1 MVKIMIFNNLIIIF
15 LKTTAYLSIKR
26 FMHSQILLI
35 ISIAIISIA
44 NISYGNTQNS
54 NLNHQVNLLKQDIK
68 DLQLYI
74 FQGKKPNKLLNLNQ
88 SLDNSKISAQ
98 LQAKIQKIKQNLRKI
113 NGNFEETNHKISTIQ
128 ARLDRLITDI
138 DYRLRI
144 IEGRLTGLPITATNT
159 QQPLA
164 INNLSNQNSTTDVI
178 NSQGAIIINDEELS
192 NGQQV
197 LGQLTTEQMAAFKNG
212 ETQKAPQIITTIKKM
227 TPPPLLKTA
236 LSPNAVSSV
245 SSQASDSKLAIGASI
260 EEQYSN
266 AVSFLSKRDFDSAE
280 VAFNKFLDK
289 NNDSDLAGNAIYWL
303 GETYY
308 ARARFHEA
316 AKIFAKSYSTY
327 PKGAKVTDSLLK
339 LAMSLEAI
347 EQIEVACTSYNTLL
361 NDYKNA
367 RQRILSIAKKAVNK
381 LKCQ

>member
-1 MVKIMIFNNLIIIF
+1 MIFNNLITVF
-15 LKTTAYLSIKR
+15 LKTMAYSSIKR
-26 FMHSQILLI
+26 FMHNQILLI

-44 NISYGNTQNS
+44 NISYGNAQNS

-68 DLQLYI
+68 DIQLYI
-74 FQGKKPNKLLNLNQ
+74 FQGKKPNRLPNSNQ
-88 SLDNSKISAQ
+88 SLENSKISGQ
-98 LQAKIQKIKQNLRKI
+98 LQAKMQQIKQNLRKI
-113 NGNFEETNHKISTIQ
+113 NGNFEETNHKISTMQ

-144 IEGRLTGLPITATNT
+144 IEGQLTGSPIPAINT

-164 INNLSNQNSTTDVI
+164 TNNLNNQRTTTII
-178 NSQGAIIINDEELS
+178 NSQDDIIANGAKLS

-212 ETQKAPQIITTIKKM
+212 ETQKTQQIITTIKKT

-236 LSPNAVSSV
+236 PSPNVVTSV
-245 SSQASDSKLAIGASI
+245 STQSPDSKLTIGASI

-280 VAFNKFLDK
+280 IALTKFLDK

-347 EQIEVACTSYNTLL
+347 EQIEVACTSYNTLI
-361 NDYKNA
+361 NDYKDA
-367 RQRILSIAKKAVNK
+367 RQRILSIAKKAVVK